1 MTKPF
6 VAILM
11 GSDSDLPVM
20 EASFDV
26 LEKLGIAYEAK
37 VTSAHR
43 TPEATHTYVKDADQ
57 RGCAAFICAA
67 GMAAHVAGAVS
78 ANTLRPVIG
87 VPINGS
93 LDGLDA
99 LLSTVQMPGGIPV
112 ATVAIGKAGA
122 KNAAYLA
129 AQIMA
134 VGNPE
139 LHTQLIAER
148 EGNAQAV
155 MAKDASLQEKLK
167 QRQS

>member
-11 GSDSDLPVM
+11 GSDSDLPIM
-20 EASFDV
+20 EASFAV
-26 LEKLGIAYEAK
+26 LEKLGITYEAK

-43 TPEATHTYVKDADQ
+43 TPDATHSYVKDADQ

-67 GMAAHVAGAVS
+67 GMAAHLAGAVS

-129 AQIMA
+129 AQIIA
-134 VGNPE
+134 VGDADM
-139 LHTQLIAER
+139 HQKLIAER
-148 EGNAQAV
+148 EENAQAV
-155 MAKDASLQEKLK
+155 MAKDAALQEKLAA
-167 QRQS
+167 R

>member
-1 MTKPF
+1 MANERF

-11 GSDSDLPVM
+11 GSDSDLPVV
-20 EASFDV
+20 EAAFEV
-26 LEKLGIAYEAK
+26 LRKLGIRFEAK

-43 TPEATHTYVKDADQ
+43 TPQATHDYVKDAEQ

-67 GMAAHVAGAVS
+67 GMAAHLAGAVA
-78 ANTLRPVIG
+78 ANTIKPVIG
-87 VPINGS
+87 IPIDGS

-129 AQIMA
+129 AQMMA
-134 VGNPE
+134 LGDTE
-139 LHTQLIAER
+139 LTAKLR
-148 EGNAQAV
+148 KDRDDNARAV
-155 MAKDASLQEKLK
+155 MAKDAALQAKLK
-167 QRQS
+167 N